1 MGAPLVTSVS
11 VRLVPVMP
19 LTGSLKVTATPAVL
33 GTALPVGDRVT
44 TNGGVRSV
52 ATPQRASAT
61 ALTPLA
67 GATWEAAL
75 TVAVTRSRYLPAGAH
90 EPDVSLP
97 SQFATRVPAPCA
109 PRLFESTTA
118 PAALSTS
125 SLTAS
130 AAAGSE

>member
-1 MGAPLVTSVS
+1 VPLMAVALVTSVS
-11 VRLVPVMP
+11 VRLVAAMP

-44 TNGGVRSV
+44 TDGGVRSV

-67 GATWEAAL
+67 GATWEAAP
-75 TVAVTRSRYLPAGAH
+75 TVAVSRSRYLPAGAH
-90 EPDVSLP
+90 EPDARRP
-97 SQFATRVPAPCA
+97 SQDATWLPAPFA
-109 PRLFESTTA
+109 PRLFESTMA

-125 SLTAS
+125 SR
-130 AAAGSE
+130 